1 MAIHYCE
8 IFSIQCFSSRRKKKP
23 KKKPKKIPPK
33 KSQKKSRHTQIQ
45 PPNQIFARKM
55 NIDFVTN

>member
-23 KKKPKKIPPK
+23 KKKAEKKP
-33 KSQKKSRHTQIQ
+33 KKSRHTQIQ

>member
-23 KKKPKKIPPK
+23 KKIPPK

-45 PPNQIFARKM
+45 PPHQIFARKM

>member
-1 MAIHYCE
+1 VFFKPPKKKAE
-8 IFSIQCFSSRRKKKP
+8 KKSRKKK
-23 KKKPKKIPPK
+23 PK